1 MSTLQDLAAWLLLAF
16 LALSAAFTVAAGHL
30 EI

>member
-1 MSTLQDLAAWLLLAF
+1 VSVVQDLAAWAVLLILAIG
-16 LALSAAFTVAAGHL
+16 AAFTVAAGHL